1 MVHKIGIIQRLNSCI
16 YTLYRW
22 VLSVFKPVKTNQI
35 VSFDDC
41 DGDKNQCWPLEDLC
55 SSRCFVKW
63 PPFLWST
70 VIWKMFMVVM
80 LLASHAWQ
88 HARDRCAR
96 GQIEMYK
103 CKLGDRRQIFIHLT
117 LHAKA
122 ESCNAAMKHVRAR
135 MHTRAHLPAGVSH
148 QHVPFKAEPR
158 LFIHIYIFCY
168 STYSASSLT
177 HFLINA
183 TKKLSPSLSARYVYL
198 FIASVNKGRLWL
210 YGKRAAC

>member
-1 MVHKIGIIQRLNSCI
+1 
-16 YTLYRW
+16 
-22 VLSVFKPVKTNQI
+22 
-35 VSFDDC
+35 
-41 DGDKNQCWPLEDLC
+41 
-55 SSRCFVKW
+55 
-63 PPFLWST
+63 
-70 VIWKMFMVVM
+70 MVVM

-158 LFIHIYIFCY
+158 LFIHI
-168 STYSASSLT
+168 
-177 HFLINA
+177 FLF
-183 TKKLSPSLSARYVYL
+183 YL
-198 FIASVNKGRLWL
+198 FGVLFNSFSHQRYEHSVSFTSCTLCLLIHSRRKQGKAVTLWQV
-210 YGKRAAC
+210 CCC